1 VVLVERSLNGLTRSS
16 KFFQGNFEW
25 FPHVTTHSLILK
37 SSDFAASWM
46 GDDLP
51 LMVSGVI
58 RVFLVKPLL
67 AISKISD
74 AKPL

>member
-1 VVLVERSLNGLTRSS
+1 M
-16 KFFQGNFEW
+16 
-25 FPHVTTHSLILK
+25 LK